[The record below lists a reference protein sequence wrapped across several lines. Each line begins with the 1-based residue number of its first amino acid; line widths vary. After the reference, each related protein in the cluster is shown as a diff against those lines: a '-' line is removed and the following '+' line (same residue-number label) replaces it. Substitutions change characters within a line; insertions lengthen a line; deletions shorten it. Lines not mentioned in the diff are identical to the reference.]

1 MSARMMEQWIAP
13 PQLPEYVRGR
23 RIQLIGASLLT
34 SGWQKMLSTILGT
47 GVLHTSTSPA
57 NGLLQRPLHDIVL
70 LGLDDVDVDSEERR
84 IARALV
90 THLAELY
97 AESAATAVRQP
108 LPQLVIFPTGDQRLH
123 RQALAG
129 HVRESHHF
137 VKVVDED
144 PLTDDVLR
152 CLEQAIIAALEDRV
166 CHSIGLHFPEGLVR
180 LRKWLENFL
189 PVDRP
194 TALALAERLR
204 FYSVDA
210 MVRLLDNYLQTTSAA
225 GQEQGRIPIPGGE
238 RFAPGTYVFSNLG
251 RPFKSASAVLPLVG
265 RSRWVSSFGDDL
277 QLGYLP
283 PRHRRPAVRVYESLA
298 ARVFAQVAGHPD
310 GEVLNVVLVDDVIGS
325 GGQVTNYLSR
335 FLGRELR
342 DTIDRCM
349 AEESTEAVWQHTLRR
364 LSGGWSNVRLHA
376 LFLIGIENEA
386 FESLFEVPLQPV
398 RTGDDSQRAVHGV
411 VRIDVATGAGV
422 ISVPVSVHVA
432 DYTKP
437 VTALCSEG
445 ILDRDFVERLLAR
458 REYSGIVKVRAKEHC
473 FQFEPCGWK
482 DAGGM
487 VATYANCPANTLPIF
502 WADGGERPWYPLFKR
517 FFSPWDDGARPA
529 EEVLSRVDPVIRKL
543 PTDLAAKDVT
553 QLKAYVLLARSR
565 WDKGEIARHLSLQP
579 AELDQAIRVFERRLE
594 TDPQMLE
601 WFRTAIRAT
610 C

>member
-1 MSARMMEQWIAP
+1 MLEQWIAP
-13 PQLPEYVRGR
+13 AQLAQYVRGR
-23 RIQLIGASLLT
+23 RIQLVGATLLT
-34 SGWQKMLSTILGT
+34 SGWQKTLSAILGT
-47 GVLHTSTSPA
+47 AVLHESAYSA
-57 NGLLQRPLHDIVL
+57 EGLLRSPLHDIVL
-70 LGLDDVDVDSEERR
+70 LGLDGVDIDSEERR
-84 IARALV
+84 LARAMV
-90 THLAELY
+90 TSLAELY
-97 AESAATAVRQP
+97 GESAASAVRQP
-108 LPQLVIFPTGDQRLH
+108 LPQLVIFPTGDKRLP

-144 PLTDDVLR
+144 PLADDVLR

-180 LRKWLENFL
+180 LRRWLENFL
-189 PVDRP
+189 PADRP

-204 FYSVDA
+204 FYCIDA
-210 MVRLLDNYLQTTSAA
+210 MVRLLDKYLQTTSAA

-265 RSRWVSSFGDDL
+265 RSRWVSSFGEDL

-283 PRHRRPAVRVYESLA
+283 PRQRRPAVRVYESLA
-298 ARVFAQVAGHPD
+298 ARVFAQIAGYPD

-325 GGQVTNYLSR
+325 GGQVTNYLCR
-335 FLGRELR
+335 FLGKELR
-342 DTIDRCM
+342 DTIDRCI
-349 AEESTEAVWQHTLRR
+349 ADESTEAVWQHTLRR
-364 LSGGWSNVRLHA
+364 LSGGWSNVRLHV

-386 FESLFEVPLQPV
+386 FESLFEVPLQRV

-411 VRIDVATGAGV
+411 LGIDITTSSGV

-437 VTALCSEG
+437 VTALCSDG
-445 ILDRDFVERLLAR
+445 ILDRDAIEGLLAR

-473 FQFEPCGWK
+473 FQFEPRGWK

-502 WADGGERPWYPLFKR
+502 WADGGSGRGSHCSSDSSRRGTTEHAPRKR
-517 FFSPWDDGARPA
+517 CS
-529 EEVLSRVDPVIRKL
+529 V
-543 PTDLAAKDVT
+543 
-553 QLKAYVLLARSR
+553 
-565 WDKGEIARHLSLQP
+565 
-579 AELDQAIRVFERRLE
+579 
-594 TDPQMLE
+594 
-601 WFRTAIRAT
+601 
-610 C
+610 